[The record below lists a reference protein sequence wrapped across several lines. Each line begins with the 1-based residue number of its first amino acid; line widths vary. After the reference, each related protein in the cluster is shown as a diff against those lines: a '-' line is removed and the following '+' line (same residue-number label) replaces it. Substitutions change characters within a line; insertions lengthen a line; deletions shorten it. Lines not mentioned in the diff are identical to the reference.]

1 MRIDWFSYT
10 SDIRECATMMVSF
23 HFGAAEN
30 KLKAIYKKYLNPER
44 GAVALTP
51 PTPALILLPV

>member
-1 MRIDWFSYT
+1 
-10 SDIRECATMMVSF
+10 MMVSF

-44 GAVALTP
+44 GAVALIP
-51 PTPALILLPV
+51 PASALIPLPV